1 MLTNLL
7 LFAGVSLV
15 VIVTPGPDTALT
27 VRNALFGR
35 RSGILT
41 AVGVGTGQLAW
52 ALLTA
57 CGVASVLA
65 AHQGALTVLRLAGA
79 AYLVGL
85 GAHALWAS
93 WHSPSTTPPPR
104 PRHGARRS
112 FAQGLVSNLAN
123 PKMAVFFL
131 SLLPQFAG
139 PDPSLS
145 ALAGLGLLFAVMT
158 VMWLTAYALVVD
170 RVRNVLQRNAVR
182 QWIDRLTGV
191 VLVGLGVRVATEA
204 G

>member
-7 LFAGVSLV
+7 LFAGVSLD

-41 AVGVGTGQLAW
+41 TVGVGTGQLAW

-57 CGVASVLA
+57 CRVASVLA
-65 AHQGALTVLRLAGA
+65 APQGALNVLRLAGA

-85 GAHALWAS
+85 GAHALWAT
-93 WHSPSTTPPPR
+93 WRSPSTASPPR
-104 PRHGARRS
+104 PRRGARRS

-139 PDPSLS
+139 PEPTLP

-158 VMWLTAYALVVD
+158 VIWLAAYALVVD
-170 RVRNVLQRNAVR
+170 RARNVLQRNAVR
-182 QWIDRLTGV
+182 RSIDRLTGA

>member
-27 VRNALFGR
+27 VRNALLGR

-41 AVGVGTGQLAW
+41 AVGVGTGPLAW

-65 AHQGALTVLRLAGA
+65 AHQGAVAVLRLAGA

-85 GAHALWAS
+85 GAHALWGS
-93 WHSPSTTPPPR
+93 RHSGSTTPPPR

-158 VMWLTAYALVVD
+158 VMWLTACALVVD

-182 QWIDRLTGV
+182 QWIDRLSGV

>member
-7 LFAGVSLV
+7 LFATVSLV

-35 RSGILT
+35 RSGVLT

-52 ALLTA
+52 ALFTA

-65 AHQGALTVLRLAGA
+65 AHQGALTVLRLAGGA
-79 AYLVGL
+79 CLVGL
-85 GAHALWAS
+85 GAHALWS
-93 WHSPSTTPPPR
+93 SGRSPSTAPPLPPR
-104 PRHGARRS
+104 RRAGRS

-139 PDPSLS
+139 RDPSLP
-145 ALAGLGLLFAVMT
+145 ALAGLGMLFAVMT
-158 VMWLTAYALVVD
+158 VIWLAGYAMVVD
-170 RVRNVLQRNAVR
+170 RARNMLQRKAVR
-182 QWIDRLTGV
+182 RWMDRVTGV
-191 VLVGLGVRVATEA
+191 VLVGLGIRVATEA
-204 G
+204 A

>member
-27 VRNALFGR
+27 VRNALLGR

-182 QWIDRLTGV
+182 QWIDRLSGV

>member
-27 VRNALFGR
+27 VRNALLGR

-85 GAHALWAS
+85 GAHALWVS
-93 WHSPSTTPPPR
+93 WHSPSTTAPPP

-139 PDPSLS
+139 PDPSLP

-158 VMWLTAYALVVD
+158 VMWLAAYALVVD
-170 RVRNVLQRNAVR
+170 RARNVLQRNAVR
-182 QWIDRLTGV
+182 RWIDRLTGAV
-191 VLVGLGVRVATEA
+191 
-204 G
+204 

>member
-1 MLTNLL
+1 M
-7 LFAGVSLV
+7 
-15 VIVTPGPDTALT
+15 
-27 VRNALFGR
+27 
-35 RSGILT
+35 
-41 AVGVGTGQLAW
+41 
-52 ALLTA
+52 
-57 CGVASVLA
+57 
-65 AHQGALTVLRLAGA
+65 
-79 AYLVGL
+79 
-85 GAHALWAS
+85 
-93 WHSPSTTPPPR
+93 
-104 PRHGARRS
+104 
-112 FAQGLVSNLAN
+112 VSNLAN

>member
-7 LFAGVSLV
+7 LFAAVSLV

-35 RSGILT
+35 CSGVLT

-57 CGVASVLA
+57 FGVASVLA

-93 WHSPSTTPPPR
+93 WRSPSTTPPPR

-112 FAQGLVSNLAN
+112 FAQGFVSNLAN

-139 PDPSLS
+139 PNPSLPT
-145 ALAGLGLLFAVMT
+145 LAGLGLLFALMT
-158 VMWLTAYALVVD
+158 VIWLAGYVFVVD
-170 RVRNVLQRNAVR
+170 RARNLLQRNAVR
-182 QWIDRLTGV
+182 RWMERVTGV

>member
-7 LFAGVSLV
+7 LFAEVSLV
-15 VIVTPGPDTALT
+15 VIVTPGPETALT

-85 GAHALWAS
+85 GAHAMWAS

>member
-27 VRNALFGR
+27 VRNALLGR

-65 AHQGALTVLRLAGA
+65 AHQAALTVLRLAGA
-79 AYLVGL
+79 AYL
-85 GAHALWAS
+85 
-93 WHSPSTTPPPR
+93 
-104 PRHGARRS
+104 
-112 FAQGLVSNLAN
+112 
-123 PKMAVFFL
+123 
-131 SLLPQFAG
+131 PQFAG

-145 ALAGLGLLFAVMT
+145 AMAGLGLLFAGIT

>member
-27 VRNALFGR
+27 VRNALLGR

>member
-1 MLTNLL
+1 V
-7 LFAGVSLV
+7 GVV
-15 VIVTPGPDTALT
+15 ALT
-27 VRNALFGR
+27 VYHSSPAAAAWRATVVR
-35 RSGILT
+35 
-41 AVGVGTGQLAW
+41 AGVGQQPGQPEDGR
-52 ALLTA
+52 LLP
-57 CGVASVLA
+57 
-65 AHQGALTVLRLAGA
+65 Q
-79 AYLVGL
+79 
-85 GAHALWAS
+85 
-93 WHSPSTTPPPR
+93 PP
-104 PRHGARRS
+104 
-112 FAQGLVSNLAN
+112 
-123 PKMAVFFL
+123 
-131 SLLPQFAG
+131 PQFAG